1 VKQLEPRA
9 YIDNKKW
16 NTLHNY
22 HNNMKQ
28 AKQSETH
35 PCHLMQ
41 WTCETYSHGL
51 CIIELF
57 VKQLE
62 PRSYIDT

>member
-1 VKQLEPRA
+1 
-9 YIDNKKW
+9 
-16 NTLHNY
+16 
-22 HNNMKQ
+22 MKQ

-41 WTCETYSHGL
+41 KLRREVPYILLQILLWTCETYSYGP